1 MVKNRIINRFSKCML
16 GLSLSVHC
24 TFAVSQELDID
35 ITAFGDSAFIGGNKL
50 LGNGNNRLIIPH
62 LKGVEV
68 LRSKDINFM
77 NLEATL
83 SEECRKFAEKTFSF
97 VMTPKALGEYLKW
110 GMNFIGLANN
120 HSTDCVDPYPF
131 AYIEPIM
138 TGLQKQYPDTRYHG
152 VAPSVGNLI
161 KNLAVREIRG
171 VSIGMV
177 SIKGWDNGAAFP
189 LANIANRLKIFKSL
203 QAQKHDVRILS
214 LHGGVESTRQP
225 GLVVVEV
232 AREFINQYDGDI
244 VFAHHPHLMQ
254 GVEVIK
260 KKNGRHGVIFYSLGN
275 GLHNGL
281 SPKGDGLVA
290 KVLVNKNGV
299 NKNGINVFPLKYASF
314 KPRPFKAQEIKG
326 ALAELEDSN
335 NLIPL
340 FKKTSSGNERVPIRF
355 QTISS
360 PAQGGQV
367 VLVE

>member
-1 MVKNRIINRFSKCML
+1 ML
-16 GLSLSVHC
+16 WG
-24 TFAVSQELDID
+24 FAWAQVVVVD

-50 LGNGNNRLIIPH
+50 LGNANNHLIIPY
-62 LKGVEV
+62 LKGVES
-68 LRSKDINFM
+68 LRSKEINLM

-83 SEECRKFAEKTFSF
+83 SEECRKFADKTFSF

-120 HSTDCVDPYPF
+120 HSVDCVDPYPF
-131 AYIEPIM
+131 SYIEPIM
-138 TGLQKQYPDTRYHG
+138 ADLQKQYPDTRYHG
-152 VAPSVGNLI
+152 IARNVGSLI

-177 SIKGWDNGAAFP
+177 SVKGWDNGSAFA
-189 LANIANRLKIFKSL
+189 LANIANRVKIFKSL

-232 AREFINQYDGDI
+232 AREFINQYNGDI

-260 KKNGRHGVIFYSLGN
+260 KKNGRYGVIFYSLGN
-275 GLHNGL
+275 SLHNGL
-281 SPKGDGLVA
+281 SPRGDGLVA
-290 KVLVNKNGV
+290 KVFVNKGGV
-299 NKNGINVFPLKYASF
+299 NKDGISVFPLKYASF
-314 KPRPFKAQEIKG
+314 NPRPFRAQDING
-326 ALAELEDSN
+326 VLAELELSN
-335 NLIPL
+335 KLIPA
-340 FKKTSSGNERVPIRF
+340 FSKSYAGNERVPVRF
-355 QTISS
+355 KAISS

-367 VLVE
+367 VLLE